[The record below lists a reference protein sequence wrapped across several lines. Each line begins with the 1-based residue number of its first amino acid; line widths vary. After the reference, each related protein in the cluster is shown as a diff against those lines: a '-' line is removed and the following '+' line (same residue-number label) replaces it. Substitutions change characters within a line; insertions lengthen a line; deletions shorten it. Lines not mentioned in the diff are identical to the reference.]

1 LIFETFFFSKKST
14 EYVDV
19 FENFHKYNIKMKKI
33 LAIDDQKDNLL
44 MIKEVVKNNNVDVIV
59 TTEKDWIKLK
69 SITKPPSLNG
79 VDLFILKIEVRV
91 KENGI
96 FYRRLSTL
104 LSG

>member
-1 LIFETFFFSKKST
+1 LKRLNVSVVSRLS
-14 EYVDV
+14 YMDH
-19 FENFHKYNIKMKKI
+19 HKYLGTDMDK
-33 LAIDDQKDNLL
+33 
-44 MIKEVVKNNNVDVIV
+44 IKEVVKNNNVDVIV

-69 SITKPPSLNG
+69 SIIKPPSLNG